1 MLAGAPYFIPPHD
14 VFKLTL
20 PQMLFLWAKKAEY
33 DAGLVRDHIL
43 GTAIA
48 IGGSLSK
55 EGGAHLQRIIA
66 SLEGPPA
73 TEDDLWDVL
82 DETQRLVLFGSA
94 QIDASARN
102 PDQDKSQL
110 SEEGTG

>member
-1 MLAGAPYFIPPHD
+1 MLAGAPFYFKPAD
-14 VFKLTL
+14 TLAFTL
-20 PQMLFLWAKKAEY
+20 PQMLFMWAKKTEH

-55 EGGAHLQRIIA
+55 EGSNHLQRIVA

-73 TEDDLWDVL
+73 TEDDLWNAL
-82 DETQRLVLFGSA
+82 GETQRLVMFGSS
-94 QIDASARN
+94 QIDASPRN
-102 PDQDKSQL
+102 PNQDK
-110 SEEGTG
+110 G